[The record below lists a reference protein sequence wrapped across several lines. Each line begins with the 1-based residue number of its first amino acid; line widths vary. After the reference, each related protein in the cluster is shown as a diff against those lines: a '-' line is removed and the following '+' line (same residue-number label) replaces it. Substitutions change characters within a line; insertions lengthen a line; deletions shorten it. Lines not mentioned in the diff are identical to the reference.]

1 MKLRYLSVLTASLL
15 STQLVLAEDAQKAP
29 STPEEKLSYT
39 IGHQV
44 GSNIKKQDLKVML
57 NSVMQGM
64 TDAYEGK
71 TAALTEEQM
80 QETITTFQKERM
92 AKLESER
99 KATADKNGAEGDKFL
114 EENKKKEGVVT
125 LASGLQYKIITE
137 GTGKTPK
144 LTDTVTT
151 HYKGTLINGKEF
163 DSSYTR
169 GQPATFPVNGV
180 IAGWTEALQ
189 LMKEGAKWQL
199 FIPAKLAYGDRAMG
213 EVIEPNSTLLFEIE
227 LLSVGEEK
235 KEDAAAAK
243 PEVELKVEEKSEGV
257 KPQ

>member
-15 STQLVLAEDAQKAP
+15 STQLVLAEEAAKAP
-29 STPEEKLSYT
+29 EDKLSYT

-44 GSNIKKQDLKVML
+44 GSNIKKQDLKV
-57 NSVMQGM
+57 NVDTVMQGLR
-64 TDAYEGK
+64 DAYEGK

-80 QETITTFQKERM
+80 QETIATFQKERM
-92 AKLESER
+92 AQLEAKR
-99 KATADKNGAEGDKFL
+99 KATAEKNQAEGDKFL
-114 EENKKKEGVVT
+114 EENKKKEGVTT
-125 LASGLQYKIITE
+125 LPSGLQYKVITE
-137 GTGKTPK
+137 GAGKTPK

-163 DSSYTR
+163 DSSYSR

-189 LMKEGAKWQL
+189 LMKEGSKWQL
-199 FIPAKLAYGDRAMG
+199 FIPAKLAYGERAMG
-213 EVIEPNSTLLFEIE
+213 ETIEPNSTLIFDIE

-235 KEDAAAAK
+235 KEETSK
-243 PEVELKVEEKSEGV
+243 EEKIDLKDLKIEQ
-257 KPQ
+257 KTEPAKQ